1 MPSLYSL
8 GMVQGNIPAAGNEE
22 TPPFFAARLFPHR
35 SLSRKGFTVL
45 MLLLGVISLTTG
57 LVFLSIGAWPV
68 FGFLGLDVF
77 LLWLAFRLN
86 YRAGRAFEEVA
97 VWPHDLLVRKVSP
110 SGKVLEHR
118 FNPFWTRFRVDR
130 HDEIGI
136 TGMFLAAEGR
146 EVDIG
151 SFLNPRDRESF
162 ASAFGEALATVKR
175 R

>member
-1 MPSLYSL
+1 MSE
-8 GMVQGNIPAAGNEE
+8 GNTLVAAGNE

-35 SLSRKGFTVL
+35 SLSRRGFTVL
-45 MLLLGVISLTTG
+45 MLVLALISTVTG
-57 LVFLSIGAWPV
+57 ILFLSIGAWPV

-86 YRAGRAFEEVA
+86 YRSGRAFEEVA

-110 SGKVLEHR
+110 SGRVREHR

-136 TGMFLAAEGR
+136 TGMFLTAEGR

>member
-1 MPSLYSL
+1 MSE
-8 GMVQGNIPAAGNEE
+8 GNTSVAAGNE

-35 SLSRKGFTVL
+35 SLSPNGFTVL
-45 MLLLGVISLTTG
+45 MLLLAAISLATG
-57 LVFLSIGAWPV
+57 IMFLSIGAWPV
-68 FGFLGLDVF
+68 VGFLGLDVF

-86 YRAGRAFEEVA
+86 YRSGRAFEEVA
-97 VWPHDLLVRKVSP
+97 VWPHDVLVRKVSP
-110 SGKVLEHR
+110 SGRVREHR

-136 TGMFLAAEGR
+136 TGMFLTADGR